1 IFEEPRKA
9 TEIFAMA
16 FQGYERWTTLLPFR
30 AVMDQFMD
38 ALDEDFRLRGET
50 NFSELLPILAA
61 DLACK
66 TGVGRDFG
74 LLPARN
80 QVVVKQ
86 AREVLLEDPWEKL
99 IELLDS
105 ITGEG
110 ATVFDKL
117 RKMGA
122 ALSWAFCQL
131 ACLPELQEE
140 LAAQI
145 WLHYRYIM
153 NNSPEMK
160 RKLGEGI
167 VKHPPFDSLGTV
179 RAVAFAGHQW
189 RSPRDVL
196 IFPAEDVV
204 IRLSC
209 GAFDKLFLL
218 DEERG
223 SLGPMAGMS
232 RCGEA
237 APERVSIAWEEAV
250 SARSRARQG
259 GSPLSVMNEL
269 DGLAKFARLPSMG
282 VKNLAGRVASLG
294 QKRPL
299 DEEAE
304 ESQSIYAG
312 DDVQDV
318 GKAEVALLGVLGDAQ
333 SKAKPTRPPGQP
345 APAAGEAGD
354 PSTDIRLREA
364 KRLEALSRRL
374 DQRRAQTRRVQLL

>member
-1 IFEEPRKA
+1 MVLKKFGAGEVDKARK
-9 TEIFAMA
+9 
-16 FQGYERWTTLLPFR
+16 
-30 AVMDQFMD
+30 
-38 ALDEDFRLRGET
+38 
-50 NFSELLPILAA
+50 
-61 DLACK
+61 
-66 TGVGRDFG
+66 
-74 LLPARN
+74 
-80 QVVVKQ
+80 
-86 AREVLLEDPWEKL
+86 
-99 IELLDS
+99 
-105 ITGEG
+105 
-110 ATVFDKL
+110 
-117 RKMGA
+117 
-122 ALSWAFCQL
+122 
-131 ACLPELQEE
+131 
-140 LAAQI
+140 
-145 WLHYRYIM
+145 
-153 NNSPEMK
+153 
-160 RKLGEGI
+160 
-167 VKHPPFDSLGTV
+167 
-179 RAVAFAGHQW
+179 W
-189 RSPRDVL
+189 RSPGGDVL

-209 GAFDKLFLL
+209 GAFDKLLLL

-223 SLGPMAGMS
+223 ACAGE
-232 RCGEA
+232 RIPKPAATADFARALRKCGEA

-259 GSPLSVMNEL
+259 GSPLSVMHEL

-345 APAAGEAGD
+345 APAAGEAVD

-364 KRLEALSRRL
+364 KRLE
-374 DQRRAQTRRVQLL
+374 